1 MCEHAHQAKQ
11 MIDYLT
17 ASVYPMLG
25 SKITN
30 ALHCKHL
37 EHKHIPEKQVMVNL
51 IGDLK
56 NEFSSLIT
64 YEQKL
69 VFPSVLK
76 VFETK
81 NVFKAEL
88 LKNELQTNE
97 IMAVILNKQD
107 SNYLIGYYE
116 IQVPDEQESIAKV
129 VIDIFNQN
137 DQEVQ

>member
-1 MCEHAHQAKQ
+1 MANW
-11 MIDYLT
+11 
-17 ASVYPMLG
+17 V
-25 SKITN
+25 
-30 ALHCKHL
+30 
-37 EHKHIPEKQVMVNL
+37 
-51 IGDLK
+51 
-56 NEFSSLIT
+56 
-64 YEQKL
+64 
-69 VFPSVLK
+69 K

-88 LKNELQTNE
+88 LKNELKTNE